1 MKSINMKPLA
11 KRRSVLAGVAGTFI
25 LAAMPLAS
33 AQADDG
39 LGTAD
44 NPVEVRVM
52 ANEAFANTW
61 QTILVPEFNKEFP
74 NVRVVFDGVPYTELL
89 AKMML
94 DATSPEPDYD
104 VLLVDDPW
112 VPQLAEVGALMD
124 LKGEQIA
131 ALTDKEYDW
140 DDFNAAPLAAGE
152 WKDVQ
157 YAVPVR
163 SNVLLRFYNRSLY
176 KAAGLPEPTPAQ
188 TWDEFF
194 SDAEKLVRDTN
205 ADGKADV
212 WAVDTYFVRESL
224 TPTIWQS
231 ILNANGGS
239 LLDDSGAPAFANEIG
254 AKSLETHKRLLDYAP
269 PGALGHGFSDSLQA
283 FRQGLVANLFN
294 WGSVYKSTAVD
305 PKSTTLTVDEVGIQV
320 LPVGDAQAGTHR
332 GIWIAGIGSKTK
344 HLEASWAFLQWLT
357 SKQGESINASLAG
370 SFPARK
376 STLTGT
382 PAEPWLGP
390 VYATLQHAYE
400 AAAAGGMWRIRSP
413 KSDAAQQILAD
424 EVARGLAGQASAEE
438 ALSVAAEKI
447 AKALK

>member
-1 MKSINMKPLA
+1 MKRKNIGKMT
-11 KRRSVLAGVAGTFI
+11 RRRDLLAGMAGS
-25 LAAMPLAS
+25 LVMAAMPLVS
-33 AQADDG
+33 AQAQEG
-39 LGTAD
+39 LGTSD
-44 NPVEVRVM
+44 NPTEIRII

-61 QTILVPEFNKEFP
+61 QTLLVPEFNKAFP

-94 DATSPEPDYD
+94 DSTSPDPEYD

-112 VPQLAEVGALMD
+112 VPQLAEIGALMD
-124 LKGEQIA
+124 LKGDKVA
-131 ALTDKEYDW
+131 ALTEEGYDW

-152 WKDVQ
+152 WNGVQ

-163 SNVLLRFYNRSLY
+163 SNMLLRFYNRTLY
-176 KAAGLPEPTPAQ
+176 KEAGLPEPTPAQ

-194 SDAEKLVRDTN
+194 ADAGKLVRDSN
-205 ADGKADV
+205 GDGKDDR
-212 WAVDTYFVRESL
+212 WAIDTYFVRESL

-239 LLDDSGAPAFANEIG
+239 LLDDAGAPAFANDTG
-254 AKSLETHKRLLDYAP
+254 VASLEIHKRLLDYAP
-269 PGALGHGFSDSLQA
+269 PGALGHGFSESLQA
-283 FRQGLVANLFN
+283 FRQGLVANMFN

-320 LPVGDAQAGTHR
+320 LPVGSVQAGTHR
-332 GIWIAGIGSKTK
+332 GIWIAGISSKTK
-344 HLEASWAFLQWLT
+344 KLEASWAFLQWLT
-357 SKQGESINASLAG
+357 SKQGESVNASLVG

-376 STLTGT
+376 STLTGE

-390 VYATLQHAYE
+390 VYETLQQAYE
-400 AAAAGGMWRIRSP
+400 VAAKGEMWRIRSP

-424 EVARGLAGQASAEE
+424 EVARGLAGQVSAKE
-438 ALSVAAEKI
+438 ALDTAAAKI
-447 AKALK
+447 EKALK